1 MSRKSSRKIGIET
14 NPWRNNGPNR
24 EKHRARMK
32 HSVLV
37 NDILRFLLSEWHF
50 AALSI
55 LLGISTFPGDNE
67 RVCVNW
73 TSNQSTISHCG
84 ETKVL
89 TKR

>member
-1 MSRKSSRKIGIET
+1 MDRIVK
-14 NPWRNNGPNR
+14 NR
-24 EKHRARMK
+24 LLRGKMQHW
-32 HSVLV
+32 VLV